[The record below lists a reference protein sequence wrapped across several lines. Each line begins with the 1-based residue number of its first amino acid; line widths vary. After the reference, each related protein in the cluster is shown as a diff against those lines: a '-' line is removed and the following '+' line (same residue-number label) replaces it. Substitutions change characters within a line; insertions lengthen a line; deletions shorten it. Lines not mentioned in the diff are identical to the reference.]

1 MTYMPKI
8 TFLRA
13 SCAALAFLVIT
24 DVPASTNS
32 VNLSAGTIVQH
43 VVPTAQRDESAS
55 YWTLGRMQ
63 AAVSALF
70 VDANP
75 VDGDPP
81 ELQNSALAHGKNRS
95 GKLKLVTR
103 SVPTPKTV
111 PSVPVPGF
119 SPAAHLGVVFFRA
132 NGIDQRCTGNAVV
145 SDSGNVVATSGRCVS
160 ALAGKFVSDLVFVP
174 AYNGTAP
181 YGVWPAATI
190 TADDR
195 WVSERA
201 VDYDTAFFQVQAPM
215 TMKLSGATLSNTVGA
230 SGVRFDGQQDD
241 NEYRVTGYNTD
252 PGANGNTPV
261 SVTSTAEPNPWMN
274 KDYAIEGLEWDA
286 RSGVSGSPWVPTD
299 EDPVQDVEVGMTS
312 FAYKQFTHAS
322 FGPQWTSAIRNLYQT
337 AAASN

>member
-1 MTYMPKI
+1 MAHLPRTTI
-8 TFLRA
+8 LRA
-13 SCAALAFLVIT
+13 YCAILIIPAII
-24 DVPASTNS
+24 DVSASAKS
-32 VNLSAGTIVQH
+32 INLSAGTIVQH
-43 VVPTAQRDESAS
+43 VVPSAQRQESTV
-55 YWTLGRMQ
+55 YWTPARMQ
-63 AAVSALF
+63 AAVSASF

-81 ELQNSALAHGKNRS
+81 ELHNSALVRGENR
-95 GKLKLVTR
+95 GAELKVMKGA
-103 SVPTPKTV
+103 VPTPKTD

-119 SPAAHLGVVFFRA
+119 PPAAHLGVVFFRA

-160 ALAGKFVSDLVFVP
+160 ALPSKFVSDLVFVP

-181 YGVWPAATI
+181 YGVWPATTI
-190 TADDR
+190 TADND
-195 WVSERA
+195 WVVGRA

-215 TMKLSGATLSNTVGA
+215 TMKSSGATLSNTVGA
-230 SGVRFDGQQDD
+230 SGVRFVGQEDD

-252 PGANGNTPV
+252 PGANANTPV

-274 KDYAIEGLEWDA
+274 KDYAIEGLEWEA
-286 RSGVSGSPWVPTD
+286 RSGVSGSPWISTD

-337 AAASN
+337 AAAIK